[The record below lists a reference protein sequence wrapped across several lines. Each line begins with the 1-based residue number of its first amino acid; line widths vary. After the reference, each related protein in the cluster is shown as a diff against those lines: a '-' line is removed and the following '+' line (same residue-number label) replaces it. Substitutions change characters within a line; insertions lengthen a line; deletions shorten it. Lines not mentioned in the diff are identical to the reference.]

1 MRKRNVF
8 LILLL
13 LIILTGATV
22 LENIYLNHGIGQLA
36 KLAHEIEANILAEN
50 LPQAVQA
57 AKQFRDCWEGHKPML
72 ASLLAHEEIDNIQQ
86 ELNSVLADLTASNLG
101 QLYSASARLSYYI
114 SHLREINM
122 LRIEN
127 IF

>member
-1 MRKRNVF
+1 
-8 LILLL
+8 
-13 LIILTGATV
+13 
-22 LENIYLNHGIGQLA
+22 
-36 KLAHEIEANILAEN
+36 
-50 LPQAVQA
+50 
-57 AKQFRDCWEGHKPML
+57 ML